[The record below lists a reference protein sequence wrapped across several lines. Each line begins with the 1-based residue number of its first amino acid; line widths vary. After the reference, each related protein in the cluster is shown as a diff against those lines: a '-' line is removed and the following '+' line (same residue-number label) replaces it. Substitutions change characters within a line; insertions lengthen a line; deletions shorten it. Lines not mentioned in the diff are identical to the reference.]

1 MHNKYAKDGFQVIS
15 VVTDDTKNTKGI
27 ASARAFL
34 RDKLK
39 VPFPNAHVPAGSFD
53 FDNKISSEGVPGV
66 FVFNRAGKWVQ
77 KYPTLSP
84 DGMKVIQQVDYD
96 VIEKQV
102 GELLKKK

>member
-15 VVTDDTKNTKGI
+15 VLIDNAKETKAI
-27 ASARAFL
+27 ASARGFL

-39 VPFPNAHVPAGSFD
+39 VPFPNAHVDGTTFD
-53 FDNKISSEGVPGV
+53 FDRKITGEGVPGV
-66 FVFNRAGKWVQ
+66 FVFNREGKWVQ